1 MYANKPYLSLDKW
14 KINENYEIIKIIG
27 QGAYGDV
34 AEGIYKA
41 TNSKVAIKKFYN
53 IYANKN

>member
-27 QGAYGDV
+27 
-34 AEGIYKA
+34 
-41 TNSKVAIKKFYN
+41 
-53 IYANKN
+53 